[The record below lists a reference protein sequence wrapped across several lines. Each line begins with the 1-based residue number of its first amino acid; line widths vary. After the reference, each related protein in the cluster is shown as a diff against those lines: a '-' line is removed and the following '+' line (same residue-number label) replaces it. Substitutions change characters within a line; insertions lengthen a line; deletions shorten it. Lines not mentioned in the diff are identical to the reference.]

1 MTARLLASA
10 IWLGPIGPSSFTSR
24 DARISDAAESMIR
37 LFLDDDFLKAFTVG
51 GAGYNAQRHSARGV
65 R

>member
-1 MTARLLASA
+1 
-10 IWLGPIGPSSFTSR
+10 
-24 DARISDAAESMIR
+24 MIR